1 MFCFMPGHV
10 TNYGIG
16 VTCEEWQRLFQP
28 WPPSVQ
34 LVQQGLA
41 LVCVYSPP
49 LPSRVDGF
57 EFTPEIGLFDL
68 MGVSLYHGWLA
79 DPEQRETHQVVSQTN
94 YNQLVSMAIGE
105 AQAETQDGDSSEY
118 QAKGE
123 SPPLPRHSPTPLPL
137 PCHSPHWHIIWSYP
151 LHGWSRP
158 LVMVARGFLEST
170 AAQMTHHGLSVL
182 VATVREGDYVVVFRN
197 NHFCM
202 CHKREVCVCV
212 CVCMCVCLC
221 VRVLCVCVRVLCVC
235 APFSC
240 FLVFTTFSM
249 KW

>member
-1 MFCFMPGHV
+1 MCLQF
-10 TNYGIG
+10 
-16 VTCEEWQRLFQP
+16 
-28 WPPSVQ
+28 
-34 LVQQGLA
+34 
-41 LVCVYSPP
+41 P

-249 KW
+249 K